1 MADGGLIALAGLGIT
16 LGLRHGIDW
25 DHIAAITDI
34 TGSAVS
40 DAEAESARPAGAR
53 RPHAEGLNQAAA
65 TGYGSPTVAGV
76 PAGGGTAVA
85 DPAPARRWRETRAGF
100 FLATL
105 YALGH
110 AAMVVVLGLLAIWAS
125 QILPDWIDPIMERLV
140 GATLL
145 LLGVW
150 IIYSLARYGRSFRL
164 QSRWMLLFS
173 LARRGWDRL
182 SSAITRR
189 PLKHSH
195 EVTQYGP
202 KTAFGIGLIHGVGA
216 ETGSQALLLAS
227 AAGATTRAT
236 GSLLLVFFTVGLL
249 ISNSLVAALSS
260 VGFVSTSTKRTIYL
274 VIGVLAAI
282 FSLVVGAF
290 FIAGRGA
297 DLPDLQQVLT
307 LVFGAAPGG
316 E

>member
-40 DAEAESARPAGAR
+40 DAEADSARPVAPR
-53 RPHAEGLNQAAA
+53 RPHAEGLHLATA
-65 TGYGSPTVAGV
+65 TGYGSMVVADA
-76 PAGGGTAVA
+76 PRGGETAVA
-85 DPAPARRWRETRAGF
+85 DPTPARRWRETRAGF

-125 QILPDWIDPIMERLV
+125 QILPAWIDPIMERLV
-140 GATLL
+140 GVTLL
-145 LLGVW
+145 LLGGW

-173 LARRGWDRL
+173 LVRRGWHRL
-182 SSAITRR
+182 GSAITRR
-189 PLKHSH
+189 PLGHSH
-195 EVTQYGP
+195 DVTQYGP

-236 GSLLLVFFTVGLL
+236 GSLLLGFFTVGLL

-274 VIGVLAAI
+274 VIGVLAAV

-290 FIAGRGA
+290 FVAGRGA
-297 DLPDLQQVLT
+297 DLPDLQQALT
-307 LVFGAAPGG
+307 FFFGAAPGS